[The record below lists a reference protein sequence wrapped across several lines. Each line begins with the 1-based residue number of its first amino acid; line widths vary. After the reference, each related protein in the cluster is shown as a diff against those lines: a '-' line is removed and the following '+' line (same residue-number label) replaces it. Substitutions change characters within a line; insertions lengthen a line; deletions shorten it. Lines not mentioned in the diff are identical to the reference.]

1 MMAGSEPKMKPLII
15 NLIAA
20 VAVFVSATPM
30 KAQTKPSPPRA
41 NVHALHY
48 GKKCIIK
55 QGSII
60 AVSEESLRRFAYAAE
75 VHDTKGVMAKMVS
88 KNLIDAMIVDAI
100 ATPVAPHGW
109 AADVVEIHIPGYFRN
124 VFAPRVCLDGDVK
137 GYLAEH

>member
-1 MMAGSEPKMKPLII
+1 MVAGSEPKMKPLII
-15 NLIAA
+15 NLIAT

-55 QGSII
+55 KGSII
-60 AVSEESLRRFAYAAE
+60 ALSEESLRRFAYAAE

-88 KNLIDAMIVDAI
+88 KNLIDTMIVDAL
-100 ATPVAPHGW
+100 ATPVA
-109 AADVVEIHIPGYFRN
+109 
-124 VFAPRVCLDGDVK
+124 
-137 GYLAEH
+137 LARS